1 MIVLTTISGY
11 ILSAYGLEKHY
22 VCGMDIYIESTD
34 GENPTQKAATAALLF
49 TSPQMYDAINSHLS
63 EKFTYAEFGK
73 MLSVTQVNGTQLLR
87 AEVDCRNSDTAYRLA
102 EKYLELM
109 QGVLDNYKANAKIT
123 VINAPYEPDYPVFPN
138 DTIFTAAGAI
148 FGFLISA
155 IGIIIIWRLDNT
167 ITPAD
172 NLAEEYGVTVL
183 GELMD
188 FDREIDYLGR

>member
-1 MIVLTTISGY
+1 
-11 ILSAYGLEKHY
+11 
-22 VCGMDIYIESTD
+22 
-34 GENPTQKAATAALLF
+34 
-49 TSPQMYDAINSHLS
+49 
-63 EKFTYAEFGK
+63 
-73 MLSVTQVNGTQLLR
+73 
-87 AEVDCRNSDTAYRLA
+87 
-102 EKYLELM
+102 
-109 QGVLDNYKANAKIT
+109 
-123 VINAPYEPDYPVFPN
+123 YPVFPN

-172 NLAEEYGVTVL
+172 NLAEEYGVPVL